1 MTHAAEP
8 ALAVAQTN
16 LQLYRQMEAR
26 SYTADEIAAVAAAYR
41 GALPWFSA
49 QYRGNGKPF
58 IAHLVGTASLLVSR
72 RAPLS
77 QVLAAL
83 LHATYQAGDLGV
95 DAGHRQTP
103 ARRAALRNLVGAQAE
118 ELVARYDAADW
129 KALLSA
135 GALRAR
141 DMEDDVSRGI
151 TCLFLAN
158 TLEDFLD
165 GGMCGLAGT
174 RKTAAFDVRGQEAVV
189 ALANDFDW
197 PELAAAIQREFDIF
211 NRERPAASQP
221 GGTGYSSL
229 VLPPSAKRRL
239 LPAALSFIARARRWL
254 GRRLFRR
261 A

>member
-1 MTHAAEP
+1 MPAAEP
-8 ALAVAQTN
+8 SLAVAQTN
-16 LQLYRQMEAR
+16 LQLYGQMESR
-26 SYTADEIAAVAAAYR
+26 GYTADEVASVAAAYR

-72 RAPLS
+72 RAPLN

-83 LHATYQAGDLGV
+83 LHAAYQAGDLGV

-103 ARRAALRNLVGAQAE
+103 ARREALRNLVGAEAE
-118 ELVARYDAADW
+118 ALVASYDATDWNQLLRDGVLRTREVADDI
-129 KALLSA
+129 
-135 GALRAR
+135 AR
-141 DMEDDVSRGI
+141 G
-151 TCLFLAN
+151 TTYLYLAN

-174 RKTAAFDVRGQEAVV
+174 RKTAVYDAQGQQEVI

-197 PELAAAIQREFDIF
+197 PELAAAIRHEFDRF
-211 NRERPAASQP
+211 NGVCRTEAPP
-221 GGTGYSSL
+221 TGTGYSRL

-239 LPAALSFIARARRWL
+239 LPAALSFTARARRWL
-254 GRRLFRR
+254 ARRLRPK